1 MQKKKII
8 ITGGCGYIGS
18 HTAVAL
24 QQNGFDVLILDNL
37 CNSHADVVHQIQ
49 EITNVQPA
57 FKQIDCTNQEQ
68 LEQVFSE
75 NTDAIGVIHFAALKA
90 VGESVQQPMQYYQ
103 NNLFSLINVLCMM
116 KKFNIPNF
124 VFSSSACVYGEPET
138 LPVTESTPLQ
148 PATSPYGATKVI
160 GETIIKDTIKA
171 QSNMR
176 AVILRYF
183 NPIGAHQSG
192 KIGELPLGI
201 PNNLMP
207 YITQTVAGIRKKLS
221 VFGND
226 YPTRDGF
233 CIRDYIDVNDVADAH
248 VCALNYMLNHDANL
262 EIFNLGTGRGLSVME
277 LITAFENAT
286 GQKINYEITERRP
299 GDVPE
304 LWANADLAKEKLGWT
319 SKRTLKETLQS
330 AWKWQLNAT
339 SKYQIK
345 K

>member
-1 MQKKKII
+1 MQNKKII

-90 VGESVQQPMQYYQ
+90 VGESVQQPLQYYQ

-138 LPVTESTPLQ
+138 LLVTESTPLQ

-183 NPIGAHQSG
+183 NPIGAHPSG

-226 YPTRDGF
+226 YPTHDGF

-248 VCALNYMLNHDANL
+248 VCALNYMLNHDTNL

-286 GQKINYEITERRP
+286 GQKVAYEITNRRP
-299 GDVPE
+299 GDVPA
-304 LWANADLAKEKLGWT
+304 LWANADLAKEKLGW
-319 SKRTLKETLQS
+319 SAKRTLTETLQS
-330 AWKWQLNAT
+330 AWKWQLNANN
-339 SKYQIK
+339 KYQIK